1 MKRRILALLAAVFA
15 TVLMTPSGAY
25 AGAQT
30 NDWTRMSSNVDVSDW
45 GRRIAQS
52 SAGGVQQRT
61 FIYWSGSMDV
71 VVSGGVSDTKTDG
84 YCGAIQIRY
93 RISPSPGQW
102 SGWHH
107 RQLQPAV
114 DCSTNGKW
122 VGSHYWLSRYPTKDL
137 QARACHA
144 NSSGAILHCEGTW
157 H

>member
-1 MKRRILALLAAVFA
+1 MKRRILALLAVVFA
-15 TVLMTPSGAY
+15 AVLMTPSGAH

-30 NDWTRMSSNVDVSDW
+30 DDWVRTSSNLTLPNWRNATSHV
-45 GRRIAQS
+45 
-52 SAGGVQQRT
+52 GGVYQQT
-61 FIYWSGSMDV
+61 YIQWNSSGDV
-71 VVSGGVSDTKTDG
+71 VVAGSVSDTKTDG

-93 RISPSPGQW
+93 RISTSSGQW

-107 RQLQPAV
+107 RKLAPTV
-114 DCSTNGKW
+114 DCTTNGKA
-122 VGSHYWLSRYPTKDL
+122 VSSHYWLSRYPTKDL